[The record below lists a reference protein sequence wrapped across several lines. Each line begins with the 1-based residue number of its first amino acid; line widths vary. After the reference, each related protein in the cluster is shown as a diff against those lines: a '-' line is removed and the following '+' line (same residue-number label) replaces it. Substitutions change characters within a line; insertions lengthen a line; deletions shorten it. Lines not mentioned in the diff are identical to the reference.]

1 MRLSLFLAAVC
12 VEGTIDRAR
21 VLRGASLAQEGVFAA
36 QAPRDTDTEP
46 KVASDPD
53 ESQDADSD
61 AIAPPPDSRAPQ
73 GAINGAIDAGAGGMA
88 GAASIAM
95 ESPSTAFAIKRMQA
109 GRGVAVGEEGESEGM
124 EQDATDAGEEQQDDQ
139 EPAPGDSGA
148 AEADADFAD
157 AADPIE
163 AAPETAEGGAAPAG
177 PEQAAAEAVGEEDPV
192 QAATQEQ
199 DLEEEAGMPTSGA
212 ANEFAK
218 AFLKEVDAD
227 PMSQQTGNIKAILS
241 GAEEQTDARNGAPT
255 VSSKEVID
263 SMQQAM
269 PKLTED
275 NQAAPQEVVLS
286 LARAERM
293 FDAATPSSNSTKHVP
308 IRDNAIA
315 TWTKGAI
322 KQAVAAFVAKQ
333 KPNVLKVL
341 KRRATDIGEI
351 HGREASKRL
360 SAHATRRSYR
370 ATTNLVI
377 RKAVEYCKKL
387 SKLETL
393 PPYCSEQA
401 LGLMSTLKKFRLADW
416 QKAAEEYSAPVATK
430 EAALAAYASTA
441 KITADNMHPLA
452 LTVAKRIWSTQFP
465 IFMAKWKKIEQGE
478 LKRIAESKKLYWKK
492 AAKLMTTS
500 AQQKVHAEFWS
511 SLLDRASKRMVP
523 AAKTAAQQQ
532 ATISVGESLSPN
544 FILAA
549 KQALPIAVREAHRK
563 AMVEWTPGWSP
574 SVDKVTKYSAG
585 LATPPPYWNP
595 PADGFTKTQVR

>member
-1 MRLSLFLAAVC
+1 MRLSLFLAAIC

-21 VLRGASLAQEGVFAA
+21 VLRGASLTQEAAVVAQSPGE
-36 QAPRDTDTEP
+36 TDADP

-53 ESQDADSD
+53 ESQDTDTEAVVL
-61 AIAPPPDSRAPQ
+61 PPDSRSPQ
-73 GAINGAIDAGAGGMA
+73 GAFNGAIDAGAGGMA

-95 ESPSTAFAIKRMQA
+95 ESPSTAFAMKRMQA
-109 GRGVAVGEEGESEGM
+109 GRGAGADEEAESENA
-124 EQDATDAGEEQQDDQ
+124 EEEDSGEA
-139 EPAPGDSGA
+139 EPADESDPGAEGADAAAMQSMQEAEEAIDSGA
-148 AEADADFAD
+148 A
-157 AADPIE
+157 PV
-163 AAPETAEGGAAPAG
+163 G
-177 PEQAAAEAVGEEDPV
+177 PEQAAADAAAEDPV
-192 QAATQEQ
+192 QAANQEQ
-199 DLEEEAGMPTSGA
+199 DLDEEAGMPSAGA
-212 ANEFAK
+212 ATEFAK

-227 PMSQQTGNIKAILS
+227 PMSKQTGNIKAILS
-241 GAEEQTDARNGAPT
+241 GEAEQAGDAKNGAPT

-269 PKLTED
+269 PKLAED
-275 NQAAPQEVVLS
+275 TQAAPQETALS
-286 LARAERM
+286 LQRAEQM
-293 FDAATPSSNSTKHVP
+293 FDAAAPSSNSTKHVP

-322 KQAVAAFVAKQ
+322 KRAVAAFVAKQ

-351 HGREASKRL
+351 HGREASKRW

-430 EAALAAYASTA
+430 QAALAAYSSTA

-478 LKRIAESKKLYWKK
+478 LKRIAASKKLYWKK

-511 SLLDRASKRMVP
+511 SLLDRASRRMVP
-523 AAKTAAQQQ
+523 AAKSAAQKQ

-574 SVDKVTKYSAG
+574 NVEKVTKYSAG

-595 PADGFTKTQVR
+595 PADGFTKTQAR